1 MNWTRKW
8 QRTFVLFVC
17 YKNIILHNNSVE
29 SLFQT
34 PENCKYDAECNSMMV
49 SWEGEAE
56 IQSGDILLVEI
67 NDTLL
72 NVKELN
78 LTGSNTTKTKPNVNK
93 DNVSG
98 SLSTERWA
106 LFITISFDFCFS
118 PFFSSCNSLIFTR
131 FYFNSSEYVWANK
144 QPLS

>member
-1 MNWTRKW
+1 
-8 QRTFVLFVC
+8 
-17 YKNIILHNNSVE
+17 
-29 SLFQT
+29 
-34 PENCKYDAECNSMMV
+34 MMV

-98 SLSTERWA
+98 SLSTER
-106 LFITISFDFCFS
+106 
-118 PFFSSCNSLIFTR
+118 
-131 FYFNSSEYVWANK
+131 
-144 QPLS
+144 